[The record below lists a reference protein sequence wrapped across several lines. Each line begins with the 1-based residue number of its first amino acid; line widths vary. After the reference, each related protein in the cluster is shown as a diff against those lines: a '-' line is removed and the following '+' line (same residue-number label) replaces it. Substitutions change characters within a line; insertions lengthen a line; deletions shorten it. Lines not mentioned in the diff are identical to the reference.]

1 MPIPTTRAC
10 PHCEADMELLTADDD
25 GEVVVYECPDCG
37 SQVEAPVRDDESDVD
52 QDSDVPPDPDEA
64 GFEVSEPDD
73 AA

>member
-10 PHCEADMELLTADDD
+10 PQCEADMELLTTDDD
-25 GEVVVYECPDCG
+25 GEIVVYECPDCG
-37 SQVEAPVRDDESDVD
+37 SQVEAPVHDEEPEVD
-52 QDSDVPPDPDEA
+52 QDSDTPPDADEA